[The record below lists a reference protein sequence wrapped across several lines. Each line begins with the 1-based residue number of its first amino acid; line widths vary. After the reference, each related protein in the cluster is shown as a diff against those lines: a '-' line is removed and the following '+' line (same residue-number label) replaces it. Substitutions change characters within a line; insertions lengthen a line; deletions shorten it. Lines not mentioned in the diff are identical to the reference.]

1 MDKPVPTIF
10 DRRKAAAKWARSQT
24 RQARGGAT
32 DFLAEALAED
42 ILDRL
47 DFIRMQ
53 PETALFVGD
62 LTERLPLTFHERG
75 TQVGLGLL
83 GEFDEEQPKP
93 EDAPQFDLIVHLL
106 GLGHV
111 NDLPGAL
118 IHARNALAENGL
130 FIAAFPGAGSLPALR
145 RIALAADGDR
155 AAPRMHPLIDNRAA
169 AGLLQR
175 AGFRKQ
181 VVDSYQLDL
190 RYGELSTLVSDLR
203 DHGLTRALA
212 MPAPPWTRAHL
223 ARAEAEFDAMRDDE
237 GKVPEV
243 IEILVMSGWR

>member
-1 MDKPVPTIF
+1 MDKPPPTIF
-10 DRRKAAAKWARSQT
+10 SRRQATAKWARSQQRNACHNGT
-24 RQARGGAT
+24 S
-32 DFLAEALAED
+32 FLSDEMAED
-42 ILDRL
+42 VLERL

-53 PETALFVGD
+53 PKRALFVGD
-62 LTERLPLTFHERG
+62 LTGLLTSTFHDRN
-75 TQVGLGLL
+75 TAVSIGLL
-83 GEFDEEQPKP
+83 GAFDEERPA
-93 EDAPQFDLIVHLL
+93 ERGGYDLIVHLR

-118 IHARNALAENGL
+118 IHARHALAEDGL

-145 RIALAADGDR
+145 RIAMAADGER
-155 AAPRMHPLIDNRAA
+155 VAPRMHPLIGNQAA
-169 AGLLQR
+169 AALLQR

-181 VVDSYQLDL
+181 VVDSYPINL
-190 RYGELSTLVSDLR
+190 RYGAFSTMVSDLR

-212 MPAPPWTRAHL
+212 TPSPPWTKAGL
-223 ARAEAEFDAMRDDE
+223 ARAEAEFEAMRDAE